1 MMGTLNRRKLRARLP
16 SAGSK
21 FVRIVVNVRLLILLT
36 NVGL

>member
-1 MMGTLNRRKLRARLP
+1 MMGPLNRRKLRACLR
-16 SAGSK
+16 SADSK